1 MSWIDQQTKL
11 KNANRENMQNL
22 MNIRSLH
29 GIKPKYYSQVNVA
42 KKKKYMKTTFT
53 IFIFN

>member
-22 MNIRSLH
+22 KNIRSLH
-29 GIKPKYYSQVNVA
+29 GIRPKYYSQVNVA
-42 KKKKYMKTTFT
+42 KKNVYMNRSST
-53 IFIFN
+53 